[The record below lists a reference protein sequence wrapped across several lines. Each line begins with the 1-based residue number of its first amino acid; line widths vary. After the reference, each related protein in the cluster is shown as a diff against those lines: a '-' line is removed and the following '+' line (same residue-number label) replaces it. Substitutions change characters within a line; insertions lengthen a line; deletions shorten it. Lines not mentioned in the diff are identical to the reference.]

1 MSYGNI
7 IKLAEEKEK
16 ECCEYMC
23 VAIGICVPVVQ
34 QSLKKRGGKVSL
46 DKSKD
51 AY

>member
-23 VAIGICVPVVQ
+23 VAIGICVPVVH
-34 QSLKKRGGKVSL
+34 QSLKKEEVKL
-46 DKSKD
+46 
-51 AY
+51 A